1 VPEPARRI
9 ITRPGMTAHWGC
21 DPSTKRVAI
30 ACGQR
35 VRTHSFPAT
44 EGLAR
49 LSDIYAGTTEFM
61 EDLLIAWPAPG
72 FILVE
77 QPSGETVDPILW
89 YAVGATITAIQDAC
103 AGLGTR
109 VETIAP
115 SSWKKLAVGRG
126 NVYKPTSKK
135 LGRRPEFLDYG
146 VAQWAAQNG
155 YEGHSWDESDALG
168 IAEAGRRLVT
178 LEAR

>member
-1 VPEPARRI
+1 
-9 ITRPGMTAHWGC
+9 
-21 DPSTKRVAI
+21 
-30 ACGQR
+30 
-35 VRTHSFPAT
+35 
-44 EGLAR
+44 
-49 LSDIYAGTTEFM
+49 
-61 EDLLIAWPAPG
+61 
-72 FILVE
+72 
-77 QPSGETVDPILW
+77 
-89 YAVGATITAIQDAC
+89 
-103 AGLGTR
+103 